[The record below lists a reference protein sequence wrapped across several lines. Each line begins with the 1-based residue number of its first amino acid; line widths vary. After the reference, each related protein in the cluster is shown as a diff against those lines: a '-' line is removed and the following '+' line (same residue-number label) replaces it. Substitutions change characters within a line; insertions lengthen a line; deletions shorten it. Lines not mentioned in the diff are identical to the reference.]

1 MYLPSEFDPKD
12 EPLFLIVV
20 PTRATGAREVTLIT
34 TDPEHAVNMAR
45 IQHGY
50 VLEVNRTDDFR

>member
-1 MYLPSEFDPKD
+1 MYLPGEFDPHD

-20 PTRATGAREVTLIT
+20 PIRATGAREVTCIT

-45 IQHGY
+45 ISHGY
-50 VLEVNRTDDFR
+50 VLEINRTDDHR